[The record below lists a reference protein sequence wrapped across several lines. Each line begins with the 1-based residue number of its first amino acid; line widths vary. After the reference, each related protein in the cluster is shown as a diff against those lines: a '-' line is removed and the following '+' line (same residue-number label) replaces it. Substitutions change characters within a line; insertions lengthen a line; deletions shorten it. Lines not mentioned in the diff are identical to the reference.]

1 MSLSRWQKL
10 IATRTGRTV
19 EPPPLRARAW
29 SRTAE
34 DVAMGA
40 RNLGDGRMGGRDPE
54 VAPREGLSRTAPAD
68 PRVFGRAP
76 ARTWDAMCRA
86 ARGLR
91 AGIFTH
97 PKASCP

>member
-19 EPPPLRARAW
+19 SLPLRAR
-29 SRTAE
+29 SRSRRAE

-40 RNLGDGRMGGRDPE
+40 RNLGDDRMGGRDRE
-54 VAPREGLSRTAPAD
+54 GAPREGLSRTAPAD

-76 ARTWDAMCRA
+76 ARTWDAMWQA
-86 ARGLR
+86 GNGPR

-97 PKASCP
+97 PEASCP